1 MLTMSDLRKSI
12 TVNPQEAAVVV
23 EVAREATDPR
33 VNVEAEEVAVTVIVP
48 SLNVVSVLK
57 VKNAVEVVEAIVVV
71 VEEAD
76 HELPL

>member
-71 VEEAD
+71 AEEAD

>member
-1 MLTMSDLRKSI
+1 MSDLRKSI

>member
-57 VKNAVEVVEAIVVV
+57 VKNAEEVVEAIVVV